1 MYSGNYSMALRSL
14 WNYCRDIIDG
24 FGAND
29 STSDGKSFSSKY
41 SRRNTRKT
49 TTTLK
54 CRRRRPTS
62 TTASNILK
70 GRSQFSAQINVF
82 LRSLDLHLMNV
93 K

>member
-41 SRRNTRKT
+41 RRRNTRKT

-62 TTASNILK
+62 TTTSTILK
-70 GRSQFSAQINVF
+70 GRSHFSAQINVF
-82 LRSLDLHLMNV
+82 
-93 K
+93 